1 MTQRLKEDLE
11 VRQSDLFTNFL
22 NTQLPDILTKIN
34 EITA

>member
-11 VRQSDLFTNFL
+11 MKQSKLFTNFL

-34 EITA
+34 EVTA

>member
-11 VRQSDLFTNFL
+11 MKQSELFTNFL